1 MGEEAHGDEASRANV
16 SNSFLFKGPTVVAA
30 LVCGVAAVFSVS
42 IGVALYMSPA
52 SLEGTLLVSLS
63 SGNPPSGAL
72 FGAFGVVNMLLG
84 CVYVISATLLWSETH
99 WVKGVYVGM
108 IVSIVGMVW
117 SGLAT
122 TFAPGIAAAGMI
134 VNVLI
139 ATLLATETWEARRGT
154 R

>member
-1 MGEEAHGDEASRANV
+1 MEGDPHGEEGGRASV

-30 LVCGVAAVFSVS
+30 LVCGVAAVFSVA
-42 IGVALYMSPA
+42 IGVAMATSPG
-52 SLEGTLLVSLS
+52 SLEGTLLVNLS
-63 SGNPPSGAL
+63 AGTSPSNGLLGGFGTVNVAL
-72 FGAFGVVNMLLG
+72 GVV
-84 CVYVISATLLWSETH
+84 YVLSATLLWSETH

-154 R
+154 K